1 MYTLASENEQ
11 EHDCIGTNRRSVPRK
26 TRDPVKIVFL
36 AQPFTLSSCTAKE
49 SFHMFIEHMPAAG
62 VPSRTCRL
70 DWLERAVQSGL
81 GSPIRCV
88 QIVPASTTCVSRV
101 CESSTSAQPHVHDS
115 KPHGVLVGR
124 PSRHSLER
132 APTPPD
138 RQKRAIDEDPFLAS
152 GRTAQRSK
160 NDGQQAGVR
169 KGPLGSMQHRAACL
183 DPDSANQSSWLLGE
197 VVPSLWISL
206 STARNVGSD
215 RVEIAGEI
223 R

>member
-1 MYTLASENEQ
+1 
-11 EHDCIGTNRRSVPRK
+11 
-26 TRDPVKIVFL
+26 
-36 AQPFTLSSCTAKE
+36 
-49 SFHMFIEHMPAAG
+49 MFIEHMPAAG

-70 DWLERAVQSGL
+70 DWIERAVQSGL

-132 APTPPD
+132 IPTPPD

-160 NDGQQAGVR
+160 NDGQQAGV
-169 KGPLGSMQHRAACL
+169 KEGSVGKHAAQSGVPGSRFSKPEFLAAGRSGSKRVDFAVYSPQHGL
-183 DPDSANQSSWLLGE
+183 
-197 VVPSLWISL
+197 
-206 STARNVGSD
+206 
-215 RVEIAGEI
+215 
-223 R
+223 